1 MEVLTIRN
9 GQRWEV
15 LRRLFLVAGSTF
27 LLSGT
32 LLFGMVYL
40 AIANYVP
47 QMTGWSDPP
56 GKFSSVLEA
65 TMLRVPYIISILFM
79 IIGVILFAVAIYREY
94 YINNLIIVE

>member
-1 MEVLTIRN
+1 M
-9 GQRWEV
+9 
-15 LRRLFLVAGSTF
+15 RRSFLIAGSTF

-47 QMTGWSDPP
+47 QMAGWSDPP
-56 GKFSSVLEA
+56 GKFSLALDE

-79 IIGVILFAVAIYREY
+79 VIGIILFAVAIYKDLT
-94 YINNLIIVE
+94 NKNLETHGTTTSRT

>member
-1 MEVLTIRN
+1 MRSSIMI
-9 GQRWEV
+9 
-15 LRRLFLVAGSTF
+15 AGSTL

-56 GKFSSVLEA
+56 GKFSVALDA
-65 TMLRVPYIISILFM
+65 TMLRLPLIVSILFM
-79 IIGVILFAVAIYREY
+79 IIGVVLFAIAIYFEWKKKH
-94 YINNLIIVE
+94 IETDITE